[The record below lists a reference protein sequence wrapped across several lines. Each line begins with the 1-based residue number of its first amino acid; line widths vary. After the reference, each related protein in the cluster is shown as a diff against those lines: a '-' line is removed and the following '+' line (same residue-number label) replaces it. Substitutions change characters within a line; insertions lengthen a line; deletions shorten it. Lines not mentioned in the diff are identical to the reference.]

1 MAEGTS
7 VGRPRSAFDMVD
19 AAIAEANGCAVVTN
33 NEKHFPG
40 VRLLNPLR
48 IARRRGSSDR

>member
-1 MAEGTS
+1 
-7 VGRPRSAFDMVD
+7 MVD